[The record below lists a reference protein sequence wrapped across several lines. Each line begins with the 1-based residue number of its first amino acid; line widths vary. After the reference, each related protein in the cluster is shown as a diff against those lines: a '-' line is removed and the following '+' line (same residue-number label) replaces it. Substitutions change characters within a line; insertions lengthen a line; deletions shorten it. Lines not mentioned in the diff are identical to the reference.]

1 MRWWPDVAVALIL
14 AIIFAVIV
22 GVIFEIFGVGA
33 RIREYLRE
41 LKAQKSA
48 RTIAQIQK
56 RVSEKEK
63 YRDTFVSDKALYLGV
78 FRISLVM
85 LTSMAAG
92 WAVLI
97 LAHSW
102 PFRDFFAGQIPL
114 LNFWALFYFGLAVI
128 GGIQGVRIAQHDTK
142 AKSDQMV
149 RKLDGEI
156 ESLKNQIKQLQQ

>member
-1 MRWWPDVAVALIL
+1 MSHARRKFIDAEKVAPEIAREAVALI
-14 AIIFAVIV
+14 
-22 GVIFEIFGVGA
+22 
-33 RIREYLRE
+33 R
-41 LKAQKSA
+41 
-48 RTIAQIQK
+48 
-56 RVSEKEK
+56 
-63 YRDTFVSDKALYLGV
+63 ALYMVEKQAKEVSVEERLTLRQAHSGV

-156 ESLKNQIKQLQQ
+156 ESLKNQIKQLQRDHHWTS